1 MASFYLLNRHSPKV
15 TTLLVNAAQQF
26 EIQARLALASNL
38 FIEPIICC
46 YPLFFLYQKI
56 QPVKS
61 LFVIDPAE
69 WK

>member
-1 MASFYLLNRHSPKV
+1 MANFYLLNRHLPTV
-15 TTLLVNAAQQF
+15 TTLLANAALQY
-26 EIQARLALASNL
+26 EIQVRLALALNL
-38 FIEPIICC
+38 FKEPIICC

-69 WK
+69 